1 MTTEIDAF
9 FDAATKT
16 VTYLVTDSESGRA
29 AIIDSVLDYDAA
41 AGRTATKSADEVIE
55 KVRERGAS
63 VDYILETHVHADHL
77 TAAPYLKSILGGA
90 ICIGNQVGAVQA
102 VFRDIYGLGPDFP
115 VDGSQFDRLL
125 EDGARL
131 TLGAAEI
138 EVIHVPGH
146 TPACVAYRIGDAV
159 FVGDTIFM
167 PDFGSARCDFPG
179 GDARTL
185 YRSVKRLL
193 ALPPDTRLFLC
204 HDYAP
209 GGREYIW
216 ETTVAAQRAENK
228 HMNDDVDEE
237 QFVDFRSNRDKELSM
252 PALILPAVQV
262 NIRAGHLPETDDE
275 GRVFLKIPVNAV

>member
-1 MTTEIDAF
+1 MNIEIDAF
-9 FDAATKT
+9 FDDATKT
-16 VTYLVTDSESGRA
+16 VTYLVTDIESGRA

-41 AGRTATKSADEVIE
+41 SGRTSTKSADRVIE
-55 KVRERGAS
+55 KARERGAS

-77 TAAPYLKSILGGA
+77 TAAPYLKSVLGGTV
-90 ICIGNQVGAVQA
+90 CIGDRVGAVQA
-102 VFRDIYGLGPDFP
+102 VFRDIYGLGADFP

-131 TLGAAEI
+131 TLGESEI
-138 EVIHVPGH
+138 EVTHVPGH

-185 YRSVKRLL
+185 YHSVKRLL
-193 ALPPDTRLFLC
+193 ALPPETRLFLC

-209 GGREYIW
+209 GGRDYIW

-228 HMNDDVDEE
+228 HMNDGVDEE
-237 QFVDFRSNRDKELSM
+237 QFVEFRSNRDKELSM

-262 NIRAGHLPETDDE
+262 NIRAGELPEADDE
-275 GRVFLKIPVNAV
+275 GRVFLKIPVDAV